1 LAQSFHSYGYWKKY
15 LDMGETVLCSGHS
28 MSWNILV
35 ESDKILKEMTH
46 ESLYLSEWEMDRI
59 VEEKLRKE
67 KEKRLATNRKFGL

>member
-1 LAQSFHSYGYWKKY
+1 
-15 LDMGETVLCSGHS
+15 MGETVLCSGHS